1 MDLKAIST
9 EFHRETARH
18 GLIILVCAVTLVA
31 AALLMIGIADL
42 ILYKCFGV
50 GLLVAAP
57 MLGFKGLHVRNVSRY
72 HEQKIIPD
80 SSTTKLNEAQ
90 RQYIAR
96 SSQQQDHQKRKSTYI
111 IIGLMICSL
120 AGMLTPYKIPILVSS
135 LAMLLVVAVEYCYA
149 IVTEFRLTDLRIK
162 LDRYAADQ

>member
-1 MDLKAIST
+1 MDLRDISYD
-9 EFHRETARH
+9 FHNETARH
-18 GLIILVCAVTLVA
+18 GLIVVLAAVVMVV
-31 AALLMIGIADL
+31 AALLMIGIADV

-50 GLLVAAP
+50 GLLVTAP

-80 SSTTKLNEAQ
+80 STPPTLSEAQ
-90 RQYIAR
+90 QQYIAQ
-96 SSQQQDHQKRKSTYI
+96 SSQQQDHQKRKSTYLMV
-111 IIGLMICSL
+111 GLMICCV
-120 AGMLTPYKIPILVSS
+120 AGAFTPYTIPILVSS

-149 IVTEFRLTDLRIK
+149 IVTEFRLADLRIR